1 MISFLNLVLWSM
13 QGMGIWSRC
22 SNMEK
27 SQRTQMEVA
36 LVVLTGL
43 EKIRFMGT
51 ENTCCERFEMF
62 DDYPIKQVTM

>member
-13 QGMGIWSRC
+13 QGMGIWNRC
-22 SNMEK
+22 SNMDK

-36 LVVLTGL
+36 LVVFTGL

-51 ENTCCERFEMF
+51 ESTCCERSEMF